1 MDINSVYTYPRSYFW
16 ATIPTAFYSDY
27 SFKDRPLGDFIN
39 ILFPIIPPFA
49 TKPMAIYSL

>member
-1 MDINSVYTYPRSYFW
+1 MDINSVYTYPRSDFW